1 MESLLLLG
9 ITLILAGVLLIV
21 LEVFVPSAGILSIL
35 AIGCIVAGNVF
46 LFRFEPFWGWIGV
59 LGSCVLAPTAL
70 WGAMTILPNTKL
82 GREMM
87 GPSGE
92 EIAEQVREV
101 QQQHM
106 AERSPLL
113 DKTGEALTDMRPSG
127 TVLIEGERVDAIAVG
142 GIIDRGAAVRVTHVD
157 GLTIEVRAHE
167 SS

>member
-21 LEVFVPSAGILSIL
+21 LEVFVPSAGILSML
-35 AIGCIVAGNVF
+35 AVGCIIAGNVF
-46 LFRFEPFWGWIGV
+46 LFRFDSFWGWIGV
-59 LGSCVLAPTAL
+59 TGSCLLAPSAL
-70 WGAMTILPNTKL
+70 WGAMTILPNTKM
-82 GREMM
+82 GRVMM

-106 AERSPLL
+106 AERSPLM

-127 TVLIEGERVDAIAVG
+127 TVLIDGERVDAIAVG
-142 GIIDRGAAVRVTHVD
+142 GIIDRGAGVRVSRVD
-157 GLTIEVRAHE
+157 GLTIEVR
-167 SS
+167 SIDPS